1 MYKYLLIFTTA
12 KKMDDFTQYSEHI
25 INCVK
30 QYNETSATSKNYKHI
45 QEPVKITEENIELIL
60 ESDNKLPTPLRALW
74 LFSKL
79 MLENEE
85 VLKYSLGTRFLKPII
100 IKEITNTENSGG
112 ISDSEAL
119 KLLIDIYMTN
129 PETAYMKK
137 QNEAIKEGIKSL
149 LEGYSLKKE
158 GE

>member
-1 MYKYLLIFTTA
+1 MYKYLLVFTTA
-12 KKMDDFTQYSEHI
+12 KKMDDFTQYSEHV

-79 MLENEE
+79 MLKNEE
-85 VLKYSLGTRFLKPII
+85 ILKYSLGTRFLKPII
-100 IKEITNTENSGG
+100 IKEITQIENTDGL
-112 ISDSEAL
+112 SDIEAL
-119 KLLIDIYMTN
+119 KLLIDIYMTI
-129 PETAYMKK
+129 PETSYMKK
-137 QNEAIKEGIKSL
+137 ENEQIKAGVREL
-149 LEGYSLKKE
+149 LEGYTLKK
-158 GE
+158 GRD